1 MAIASTAI
9 RTGRAAIDAVL
20 DRVMSEDTEAQTQRV
35 LTGFWSTLKRAA
47 RRIPFVEDVVAAYY
61 CAFDPK
67 VPFKS
72 RAIILGALAYFVLP
86 IDAVPDMLLLIGFG
100 DDIAVLGAA
109 IAAIKSNLT
118 EEHYAKAR
126 RALADSDI
134 TDDEIKSTSGDREP
148 TDGELKNVTPKT
160 KVA

>member
-1 MAIASTAI
+1 MTPLS
-9 RTGRAAIDAVL
+9 TGRKAIDAVL
-20 DRVMSEDTEAQTQRV
+20 DRVMGEDVEAQTQRV
-35 LTGFWSTLKRAA
+35 TTGFWTTLKRAA
-47 RRIPFVEDVVAAYY
+47 RRIPFIEDVVAAYY

-86 IDAVPDMLLLIGFG
+86 VDAVPDILLLVGFG

-109 IAAIKSNLT
+109 LAAVRSNIT

-126 RALADSDI
+126 KALADSDL
-134 TDDEIKSTSGDREP
+134 TDDEINDTSGDREP
-148 TDGELKNVTPKT
+148 TDAELRDVTPKT
-160 KVA
+160 KV